1 MPDGHLADQVVQ
13 HVSIEN
19 LRDQT
24 HALKL
29 AELPAV
35 TSDDAGAFLP
45 AVLEGVETV
54 VGQLGGVRVTVDA
67 EHATVMFGILL
78 HVSVHRSGNAIPPEV
93 VQFPQVPSQLAA
105 GRFDLQLGP
114 ADTAEPRR
122 VDFKNFCLSQ
132 DFGRLVSSD
141 RNHNAALGLAE

>member
-13 HVSIEN
+13 HVYIEN

-24 HALKL
+24 HSLEL

-45 AVLEGVETV
+45 AVLEGVQTV

-67 EHATVMFGILL
+67 EHPTVMFGILL
-78 HVSVHRSGNAIPPEV
+78 HALIHRSGDPIPPEV

-105 GRFDLQLGP
+105 ARFSARLGP
-114 ADTAEPRR
+114 A
-122 VDFKNFCLSQ
+122 
-132 DFGRLVSSD
+132 
-141 RNHNAALGLAE
+141 